1 MEHQKFFAQIT
12 VRNDETGEIKDM
24 ALDLVVPYRMRG
36 QYLVGHWYEMDETP
50 VSGNFVPLEVW
61 GFKGIDNIITAL
73 DKTVRACTPILEER
87 SKIYAH
93 NVKVLSRN
101 KDKIKEALNGN

>member
-12 VRNDETGEIKDM
+12 VRNDETGEVKDM

-50 VSGNFVPLEVW
+50 ASGNFIPLEVW

-87 SKIYAH
+87 QLLFDHNEQILTRNRTKIED
-93 NVKVLSRN
+93 VLN
-101 KDKIKEALNGN
+101 EH

>member
-12 VRNDETGEIKDM
+12 VRDDDTGEIKDM

-50 VSGNFVPLEVW
+50 ASGNFIPLEVW
-61 GFKGIDNIITAL
+61 GFEGIDNIITAL

-87 SKIYAH
+87 SQIYEH
-93 NVKVLSRN
+93 NAKVISRN
-101 KDKIKEALNGN
+101 WDSIKDILDGN